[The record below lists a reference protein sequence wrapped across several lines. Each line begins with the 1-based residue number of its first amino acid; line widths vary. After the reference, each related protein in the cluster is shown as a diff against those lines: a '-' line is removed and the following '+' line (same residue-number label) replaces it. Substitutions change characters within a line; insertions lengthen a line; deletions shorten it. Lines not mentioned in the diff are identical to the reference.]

1 MPIDLDTGCEQEIG
15 IRFER
20 IYVPH
25 VELVGG
31 SFTRNARWT
40 AEVKSA
46 KLVFDADQPCGSI
59 EEIDSL
65 SGGCR
70 PA

>member
-1 MPIDLDTGCEQEIG
+1 M
-15 IRFER
+15 
-20 IYVPH
+20 PH

-31 SFTRNARWT
+31 SFTRNAQWT

-70 PA
+70 PAQTRAFRHFPLPNSRLYGESL

>member
-1 MPIDLDTGCEQEIG
+1 M
-15 IRFER
+15 
-20 IYVPH
+20 PH

-31 SFTRNARWT
+31 SFTRNAQWT